1 VKRTYKQFKELYGY
15 GSVDFYR
22 PIANIGNMRSP
33 YNRPQYGI
41 NAAAKGPGIGTFFP
55 MNIMAKKLQDIKK
68 RNPMAKDLRGNPL
81 YKKQIVKPKK
91 GKGSY
96 NRKKT

>member
-1 VKRTYKQFKELYGY
+1 
-15 GSVDFYR
+15 
-22 PIANIGNMRSP
+22 
-33 YNRPQYGI
+33 
-41 NAAAKGPGIGTFFP
+41 
-55 MNIMAKKLQDIKK
+55 MAKKLQDIKK